1 MTDIGKRKDVVIVEP
16 LWLPWKR
23 GKEAPVEEPVEE
35 PRPEREPEKEP
46 VGV

>member
-23 GKEAPVEEPVEE
+23 EKEAPVEEPRRERE
-35 PRPEREPEKEP
+35 PEREP